1 MNHHMNVIIET
12 EVLGKKGTKKK
23 IQSTMRVEDILVEKY
38 QNGGMKLASYKIPFK
53 SFVKNFGTTLSYIM
67 GSATTTGVNTANG
80 ASQAASTF
88 MSVSEAAI
96 NNSTNSIHSRRG
108 LYIGDNLENTVA
120 AASTALVSAS
130 TSKSFLTGAVGSKTS
145 KNDTFIG
152 RRIEASSASVAT
164 KVSYGAMSITISTDD
179 RVTLKRR
186 FYNSRGSAITIGEI
200 GLGTQN
206 VISAGYFVDH
216 NILLARDV
224 TSRPFDLEDQQYLDI
239 TMEFSIPTTGYLT
252 TNFVVMLANI
262 FKNNDGAYNYK
273 NVNGTIPTG
282 ITTFTVGTDVKAGA
296 DDVNRGLQL
305 GSRFDN
311 FSIYDYK
318 LLSIIGNATLDRSA
332 TTFINDL
339 NTYNTTTR
347 FGFQRDF
354 TNVGTSKLEIAEG
367 SLQIKDDS
375 DDGIVI
381 ARFPTGEIDLDPNDI
396 LRVKFYFDFPV
407 SAGGLTEA

>member
-38 QNGGMKLASYKIPFK
+38 QNGGMKLANYKIPFK

-67 GSATTTGVNTANG
+67 GSATTTGVNIANG

-96 NNSTNSIHSRRG
+96 TNTHSRRG
-108 LYIGDNLENTVA
+108 LYIGDNGYTTGIVS
-120 AASTALVSAS
+120 ASVALVSAS
-130 TSKSFLTGAVGSKTS
+130 TSKSFLKGAVGRETLKT
-145 KNDTFIG
+145 DTFIG

-164 KVSYGAMSITISTDD
+164 KVSYGAMSITIPTDD
-179 RVTLKRR
+179 TVRLTRR

-206 VISAGYFVDH
+206 ATGAGYFVDH

-224 TSRPFDLEDQQYLDI
+224 ASPFELDDQQYLDI
-239 TMEFSIPTTGYLT
+239 TMEFSVPTSGYLT
-252 TNFVVMLANI
+252 TNFIAMLANI
-262 FKNNDGAYNYK
+262 FKNNNGAYNYK

-282 ITTFTVGTDVKAGA
+282 TVAFGVGTNVNAVA
-296 DDVNRGLQL
+296 DNTNRGLQL
-305 GSRFDN
+305 GTRFDV

-318 LLSIIGNATLDRSA
+318 LLNIIPNATLDRSG
-332 TTFINDL
+332 TTFINEL

-354 TNVGTSKLEIAEG
+354 TNVGTSRLEIAEG
-367 SLQIKDDS
+367 SLQIADD
-375 DDGIVI
+375 DDVGIVI
-381 ARFPTGEIDLDPNDI
+381 SRFPTGEIDLDPNDI

>member
-407 SAGGLTEA
+407 SAGGLTGV

>member
-67 GSATTTGVNTANG
+67 GSATTTGVNIANG

-96 NNSTNSIHSRRG
+96 TNIHSRRG

-130 TSKSFLTGAVGSKTS
+130 TSKSFLTGAVGRTTS

-239 TMEFSIPTTGYLT
+239 TMEFSVPTTGYLT
-252 TNFVVMLANI
+252 TNFIVMLANL
-262 FKNNDGAYNYK
+262 FKNSTTGYNYK
-273 NVNGTIPTG
+273 TVSGIAPVNAPLLTG
-282 ITTFTVGTDVKAGA
+282 LSVKAIA
-296 DDVNRGLQL
+296 DDTDYGIQL
-305 GSRFDN
+305 GSRFDS

-318 LLSIIGNATLDRSA
+318 LINLHSNSVLDRSA

-367 SLQIKDDS
+367 SLQIKDQ
-375 DDGIVI
+375 DDKGILI
-381 ARFPTGEIDLDPNDI
+381 SRFPTGEIDLDPNDI

>member
-23 IQSTMRVEDILVEKY
+23 IQSTLTVEDILVEKY

-53 SFVKNFGTTLSYIM
+53 SFVKNFGTTLSRIM

-96 NNSTNSIHSRRG
+96 TNIHSRRG

-130 TSKSFLTGAVGSKTS
+130 TSKSFLTGAVGRTTS

-164 KVSYGAMSITISTDD
+164 KVSYGAMSITIPSDD
-179 RVTLKRR
+179 RVKLTRR

-282 ITTFTVGTDVKAGA
+282 VTTFTVGTDVKAGA

-354 TNVGTSKLEIAEG
+354 TNVGSSRLEIAEG

-381 ARFPTGEIDLDPNDI
+381 SRFPTGEIDLDPNDI

>member
-96 NNSTNSIHSRRG
+96 TNIHSRRG
-108 LYIGDNLENTVA
+108 LYIGDNLENDGIA

-130 TSKSFLTGAVGSKTS
+130 TSKSFLTGAVGRVTS

-164 KVSYGAMSITISTDD
+164 KVSYGAMSITIPSDD
-179 RVTLKRR
+179 KVKLTRR
-186 FYNSRGSAITIGEI
+186 FYNSRGSSITIGEI

-206 VISAGYFVDH
+206 KIGAGYFVDH

-224 TSRPFDLEDQQYLDI
+224 TSRAFDLEDQQYLDI
-239 TMEFSIPTTGYLT
+239 TMEFSVPTTGYLT
-252 TNFVVMLANI
+252 TNFIVMLANI

-273 NVNGTIPTG
+273 TVSGKIPTG
-282 ITTFTVGTDVKAGA
+282 TVTFGVGTSVNAVA
-296 DDVNRGLQL
+296 DNTDRGIQL
-305 GSRFDN
+305 GTRFDN

-318 LLSIIGNATLDRSA
+318 LLNILSNSVLDRSG
-332 TTFINDL
+332 TIFINDL

-354 TNVGTSKLEIAEG
+354 TNVGTTKLEIAEG
-367 SLQIKDDS
+367 SLQIADNDDK
-375 DDGIVI
+375 GIVI

-396 LRVKFYFDFPV
+396 LRVKFYLDFPV
-407 SAGGLTEA
+407 SAGGLTEV